1 MTVFEQAPAPPASAR
16 RRVTRSRGMSLWE
29 AVMVALH
36 GLVANKMRSFL
47 TMLGIIIGVAS
58 VILTIGLGQG
68 AAAASQA
75 IIANMGTNVLSV
87 RPDSQRAGGISGG
100 LGSAQTL
107 TEEDGDAI
115 LKECPSVKAVA
126 PEYQSR
132 ARAKYLNH
140 NTSTNIMGT
149 VPEHLDVRNLKLA
162 SGRFFTHSDVVRRGK
177 VCVIGDEVKNTLFG
191 DNAEP
196 IGKFIKIRGQN
207 FEVLGVMAYKGSAGW
222 SNPDDQIW
230 VPIDTAMKRLFGVKY
245 IGGIGVQAASEDV
258 MDKATE
264 EINQVVSKRH
274 HIAPGDPPDIRIF
287 NQADLAETAQQQSDM
302 MTMLLTGIALV
313 SLLVGGIGIMNIML
327 VSVTE
332 RTREIGIRK
341 AIGARWRDIMNQFL
355 IESVTM
361 SLVGGLIGISLGV
374 GGSWLM
380 RTYVGWATL
389 ITPTPIVMAFASA
402 MVVGVFFGIYP
413 AMKAAKL
420 DPIEALRYE

>member
-1 MTVFEQAPAPPASAR
+1 MTVSERAPLSPPAAR
-16 RRVTRSRGMSLWE
+16 RQVTRSRGMSLWE

-68 AAAASQA
+68 AASASQA
-75 IIANMGTNVLSV
+75 IIASMGTNVLSV
-87 RPDSQRAGGISGG
+87 RPDSQRTGAISQG
-100 LGSAQTL
+100 LGSSQTL
-107 TEEDGDAI
+107 TVEDSDAI

-126 PEYQSR
+126 PEYSGRQ
-132 ARAKYLNH
+132 RAKYMNR
-140 NTSTNIMGT
+140 NTSTTVLGT
-149 VPEHLDVRNLKLA
+149 TPEHLDVRNLKLA
-162 SGRFFTHSDVVRRGK
+162 AGRFFTHSDVARRAK
-177 VCVIGDEVKNTLFG
+177 VAVIGDEVKLDLFG
-191 DNAEP
+191 ENVEP
-196 IGKFIKIRGQN
+196 VGKFIKIKSQN
-207 FEVLGVMAYKGSAGW
+207 FEVVGVMAYKGSMGW

-230 VPIDTAMKRLFGVKY
+230 VPLDTAMKRLYGVDY
-245 IGGIGVQAASEDV
+245 IGGIGVQAQNDEV
-258 MDKATE
+258 MNDAKE
-264 EINQVVSKRH
+264 EIERLISKRH
-274 HIAPGDPPDIRIF
+274 RIPFGDPPDVRIF

-361 SLVGGLIGISLGV
+361 SLVGGLIGVGLGV
-374 GGSWLM
+374 GGAWLM
-380 RTYVGWATL
+380 STYVGWTTL
-389 ITPTPIVMAFASA
+389 ITPKPILMAFASA

-413 AMKAAKL
+413 AMKAARL
-420 DPIEALRYE
+420 NPIEALRYE